1 MSTLMVPQ
9 KTMNYLF
16 NMDKVYFNIDKFKVN
31 MLDKEWLEALEKLA
45 AKRVYLTLEEEE
57 FIKNLAKKL

>member
-1 MSTLMVPQ
+1 MSILMVPQ

-57 FIKNLAKKL
+57 FIKNLEP

>member
-9 KTMNYLF
+9 KMMNYLF
-16 NMDKVYFNIDKFKVN
+16 NMDKVYFNIDEFKVN

-45 AKRVYLTLEEEE
+45 DKRVYLTLEEEE

>member
-1 MSTLMVPQ
+1 MSILMVPQ

-57 FIKNLAKKL
+57 FIKKLAKKL

>member
-1 MSTLMVPQ
+1 MVPQ

>member
-1 MSTLMVPQ
+1 
-9 KTMNYLF
+9 MNYLS

-31 MLDKEWLEALEKLA
+31 MLDKEWLETLEKLA
-45 AKRVYLTLEEEE
+45 DKRVYLTLEEEE